1 MELSKDTLFAGRYR
15 LLQERGRG
23 SFGEVW
29 LARDE
34 QLDMDVAVK
43 VYIALDDRGIEDFK
57 KEYKTAYNLNHPNL
71 LHAYHFDIC
80 ERRPFLVMPFC
91 PSSALSLLGQ
101 CDTET
106 LWRFIRDVAS
116 GLAYLHS
123 QDVVHHDIKPDNV
136 LIAEDG
142 TFLITDFGI
151 STKMRT
157 SLRRNSLRSAGEESS
172 GGSLPYMGPEM
183 FSGKPESVKA
193 TDIWAFG
200 ATIYEMLTGD
210 LPFFGQGGVMQLKGA
225 AVPELD
231 TEDRELADLVK
242 ACMAKET
249 WDRPTAESVAKMA
262 DIRLR
267 GGEPEAPGKKQ
278 SGGVSR
284 KTVRKIPNV
293 KQTVPSQVKLAGNDP
308 EHPEPQDTAGDNPLP
323 GIVTAAAVLCIP
335 FSILATIPNHSWISI
350 VGSLLSVLGSVLL
363 LCKQKWGYY
372 FCCTGGALIAGALS
386 DPSWERILFLWGGL
400 AAIALVGWLLLTKV
414 RNRNGKTAWEMM
426 QARAQARTAS
436 GKPSLDKWV
445 LGALAV
451 IGVAGVLAGI
461 FSNPNRKIIRQELQ
475 RDKARYNYLVSNIK
489 KQVSAGTLDS
499 YDVLNMQEL
508 EKKERELKE
517 LESSLALR
525 GVKMDASRQVA
536 EMLSGIREE
545 FAFECIQR
553 GVQNSDSDEEM
564 AEQLYFA
571 KVYGHSNDVDSLYYF
586 QAAEMNGIMWVSS
599 VDFYREEGDVQEEI
613 HYNRAEV
620 NGRTGPLDKS
630 PGGSGALTASK
641 TDYLYMRFELKPF
654 EGVTKRYNKH
664 TFGVKLFTPEG
675 RLMRGESS
683 PRGFTYTQ
691 EVDLS
696 SADAS
701 GDFSLDSNR
710 VVLAGWGNDSK
721 TAYLPGVYHVELYD
735 GERQLFRLPV
745 TFK

>member
-101 CDTET
+101 CDTGT

-200 ATIYEMLTGD
+200 ATIYEMVTGD

-249 WDRPTAESVAKMA
+249 WDRPTAQTIAQKAKA
-262 DIRLR
+262 RLS
-267 GGEPEAPGKKQ
+267 GASPEPDPKKKPGKKT
-278 SGGVSR
+278 GRETIRLER
-284 KTVRKIPNV
+284 KPLN
-293 KQTVPSQVKLAGNDP
+293 PDP
-308 EHPEPQDTAGDNPLP
+308 EKPGSEAGSKESLP
-323 GIVTAAAVLCIP
+323 GLVTAAAVLCIP
-335 FSILATIPNHSWISI
+335 FSILATIPNLSWISI

-386 DPSWERILFLWGGL
+386 GDPSWERILFLWGGL

-545 FAFECIQR
+545 FALECIQR

-675 RLMRGESS
+675 RLMHGESS

-710 VVLAGWGNDSK
+710 VVLVGWGNDSK

-735 GERQLFRLPV
+735 GERQLFSLPV